1 MGRTPARLSGHRGAA
16 ELAGLRPIS
25 LGRFAP
31 QLLHRGDGL
40 EEGSGAAPHKAAA
53 VRALRSCLSPESG
66 MCQAQ
71 GLSHLVSQM
80 RAEGVAGEAAICFP
94 AEGEGGDPH
103 GLMGLP
109 ELR

>member
-1 MGRTPARLSGHRGAA
+1 
-16 ELAGLRPIS
+16 
-25 LGRFAP
+25 
-31 QLLHRGDGL
+31 
-40 EEGSGAAPHKAAA
+40 
-53 VRALRSCLSPESG
+53 